1 MTTCNVVIVVPGLGG
16 SQLKL
21 DQLRIYPP
29 SIKEAVTGSLDQKK
43 IIALDSDVEGVANDA
58 AFVVDN
64 AEDKGSLSK
73 LTADAV
79 LMKYKGHSVYD
90 KLEHGLRW
98 AHFKPID
105 ELLLF
110 AEKDEKTKKM
120 RPALRGGRVSRFY
133 TFFPWNWLLSL
144 DKAVEDMDAFID
156 RIMAAAVEAATGTIV
171 TIDVT
176 LVAHSAG
183 AEVCEMFASLG
194 RHGDAVRKII
204 AVEPATVRC
213 DETRALL
220 MEGKFPSYQILGF
233 SQDQL
238 WELINRP
245 ECRVLYQLLPLD
257 VLERWLDMMHAPQ
270 IDQRRVTAAVQLLR
284 EARAH
289 FRGNVERVVLVRH
302 CDSTHTFP
310 TNARIMFVDSNKS
323 HASVLTDPRIIS
335 LIMAE
340 LPLDDDNDDDDDAG
354 GRD

>member
-29 SIKEAVTGSLDQKK
+29 SIKEALTGSLDQKK
-43 IIALDSDVEGVANDA
+43 IIALDSDVEGVVNDV
-58 AFVVDN
+58 FVVD
-64 AEDKGSLSK
+64 DKGSLSK

-98 AHFKPID
+98 AGFKPIA
-105 ELLLF
+105 ELLF
-110 AEKDEKTKKM
+110 AEKDKKTKKM
-120 RPALRGGRVSRFY
+120 RPALSSGRVSRFY

-213 DETRALL
+213 NETRTLL

-233 SQDQL
+233 SQAQL

-257 VLERWLDMMHAPQ
+257 VLERWLDMVHAPQ

-289 FRGNVERVVLVRH
+289 FRGDVERVVLVRH
-302 CDSTHTFP
+302 CDSTHTLP
-310 TNARIMFVDSNKS
+310 TNARIIFVDSNKS
-323 HASVLTDPRIIS
+323 HASVLTDPRIVS

-340 LPLDDDNDDDDDAG
+340 LPLDDDNVDDAG

>member
-29 SIKEAVTGSLDQKK
+29 SIKEALTGSLDQKK
-43 IIALDSDVEGVANDA
+43 IIALDSDVEGVVND
-58 AFVVDN
+58 AFVVD
-64 AEDKGSLSK
+64 DKGSLSK

-98 AHFKPID
+98 AGFKPIA
-105 ELLLF
+105 ELLF
-110 AEKDEKTKKM
+110 AEKDKKTKKM
-120 RPALRGGRVSRFY
+120 RPALSGGRVSRFY

-213 DETRALL
+213 NETRTLL

-233 SQDQL
+233 SQAQL

-257 VLERWLDMMHAPQ
+257 VLERWLDMVHAPQ
-270 IDQRRVTAAVQLLR
+270 IDQRRATAAVQLLR

-289 FRGNVERVVLVRH
+289 FRGDVERVVLVRH
-302 CDSTHTFP
+302 CDSTHTLP
-310 TNARIMFVDSNKS
+310 TNARIIFVDSNKS
-323 HASVLTDPRIIS
+323 HASVLTDPRIVS

-340 LPLDDDNDDDDDAG
+340 LPLDDDNDDDAG